1 MAATRR
7 LRQLHAHLSSAP
19 AAAAAV
25 NDQVIIDSLP
35 QVPAVPPPLLPPPSR
50 ALL

>member
-7 LRQLHAHLSSAP
+7 LRQLHAHLPAAP
-19 AAAAAV
+19 AAAAAM

-35 QVPAVPPPLLPPPSR
+35 QVPAVSHPSCPPPSR